1 MDGVRAVVVA
11 PAAPV
16 AVRAVN
22 KFKGRAQLLL
32 LAVLFAAPLV
42 AVYWWTPGGSVNHG
56 ALIEPPRPLPALTL
70 YTLDGGPRP
79 LAEVRGKWTLVLVQR
94 GPCTDLC
101 RRNLYNARQV
111 RLAQGRN
118 ARRVRV
124 LLLAAGADSVPAAEV
139 MREHPQAEVWTADA
153 AAMAR
158 LAPLFAAR
166 DDVYLV
172 DPLGNLMM
180 QFDSAMSP
188 SLMRKD
194 LARLLRVSSAG

>member
-1 MDGVRAVVVA
+1 MGGVRAVVVA
-11 PAAPV
+11 APAAV
-16 AVRAVN
+16 NTVN

-32 LAVLFAAPLV
+32 LAALFAAPLV

-56 ALIEPPRPLPALTL
+56 ALIEPPAPLPALTL
-70 YTLDGGPRP
+70 YTLEGAPRP

-94 GPCTDLC
+94 GPCAEIC

-124 LLLAAGADSVPAAEV
+124 LLLAAGADSVPPAEV
-139 MREHPQAEVWTADA
+139 MREHPQTEVWTADA
-153 AAMAR
+153 PAMAQ
-158 LAPLFAAR
+158 LAPLFSPR
-166 DDVYLV
+166 GDVYLV

-180 QFDSAMSP
+180 QFDSAMNP

>member
-1 MDGVRAVVVA
+1 MVA
-11 PAAPV
+11 APPAAPM
-16 AVRAVN
+16 AVRALN

-32 LAVLFAAPLV
+32 LAALFAAPLV
-42 AVYWWTPGGSVNHG
+42 AVHWWTPGGSVNHG
-56 ALIEPPRPLPALTL
+56 ALIEPPAPLPALTL
-70 YTLDGGPRP
+70 YTLEGAPRP
-79 LAEVRGKWTLVLVQR
+79 LAEMRGKWTLVLVQH
-94 GPCTDLC
+94 GPCTELC
-101 RRNLYNARQV
+101 RRNLYNTRQV

-124 LLLAAGADSVPAAEV
+124 LLLAAGADSVPPPAV

-153 AAMAR
+153 PAMAR

-180 QFDSAMSP
+180 RFDSAMNP

>member
-1 MDGVRAVVVA
+1 MRAVVVA
-11 PAAPV
+11 PAA
-16 AVRAVN
+16 AVNPVN

-32 LAVLFAAPLV
+32 LAALFAAPLV

-56 ALIEPPRPLPALTL
+56 ALIEPPLPLPALPLFTS
-70 YTLDGGPRP
+70 DGASRS
-79 LAEVRGKWTLVLVQR
+79 LAEVQGKWTLVLVQR
-94 GPCTDLC
+94 GPCTEIC
-101 RRNLYNARQV
+101 RRNLYNTRQV

-124 LLLAAGADSVPAAEV
+124 LLLAADADSVPPAEV
-139 MREHPQAEVWTADA
+139 MGEHPQTEVWTADA
-153 AAMAR
+153 AALAR
-158 LAPLFAAR
+158 LASLFAAPGG
-166 DDVYLV
+166 VYLV

-180 QFDSAMSP
+180 RFDSAMNP